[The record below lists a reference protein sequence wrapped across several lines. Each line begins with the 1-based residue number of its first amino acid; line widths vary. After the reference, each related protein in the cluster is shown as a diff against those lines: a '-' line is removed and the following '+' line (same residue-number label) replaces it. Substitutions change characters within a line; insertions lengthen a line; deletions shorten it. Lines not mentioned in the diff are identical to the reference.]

1 MIPLANVTGVQP
13 ENYLVRFPFYIL
25 AERDANIVF
34 SETQNPDWLVD
45 NVYEIGERRIFT
57 KMRTAPS
64 SLWQTGRHCI
74 RH

>member
-45 NVYEIGERRIFT
+45 SVYEIGKR
-57 KMRTAPS
+57 S
-64 SLWQTGRHCI
+64 SDVS
-74 RH
+74 